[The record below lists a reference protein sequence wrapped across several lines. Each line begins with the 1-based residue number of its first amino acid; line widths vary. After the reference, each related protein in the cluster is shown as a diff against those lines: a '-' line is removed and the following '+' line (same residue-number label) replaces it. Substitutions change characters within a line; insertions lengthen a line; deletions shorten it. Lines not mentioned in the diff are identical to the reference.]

1 MERLTDHPARRL
13 GGALLC
19 IFALTFEATASAQ
32 QSPEANDAAQANN
45 PLANITAFNM
55 QQYFIGELTDSDQ
68 SANQFF
74 LRYAKPL
81 SLGRTNWLMRATLP
95 INSFPTSPDD
105 KTETGLGDFNVFAS
119 YLFDVGDPAIS
130 FGLGPQLTA
139 PTATDDDLGSEKWS
153 AGFANVLFDARSKKV
168 QWGYLLTW
176 QASFADDSD
185 AEDVNVAAFQPFI
198 FYQLGKGLYLRSAP
212 IWTYNLENDD
222 YSVPLGLG
230 IGKVITSGKTVY
242 NFFAEPQYSVAD
254 RGPGL
259 PQWQIYFGLNMQFK
273 D

>member
-13 GGALLC
+13 AGAVLC
-19 IFALTFEATASAQ
+19 VLALAFETTASAQ
-32 QSPEANDAAQANN
+32 QSSQANDAAQANN
-45 PLANITAFNM
+45 PLANITAFNV

-68 SANQFF
+68 SAN
-74 LRYAKPL
+74 
-81 SLGRTNWLMRATLP
+81 
-95 INSFPTSPDD
+95 
-105 KTETGLGDFNVFAS
+105 
-119 YLFDVGDPAIS
+119 DPAIS
-130 FGLGPQLTA
+130 FGIGPQLTA
-139 PTATDDDLGSEKWS
+139 ATASDDDLGSEKWS
-153 AGFANVLFDARSKKV
+153 AGFANVLFNARSKKV

-176 QASFADDSD
+176 QASFAGDSD
-185 AEDVNVAAFQPFI
+185 AEDVNAAALQPFI

-212 IWTYNLENDD
+212 IWTYNFENDD

-254 RGPGL
+254 RGPGQ
-259 PQWQIYFGLNMQFK
+259 PQWQVYFGLNMQFK